1 MLPSGPTTRIGGAPS
16 ISSSFLRSNSSVLG
30 SQGGSVHLQ
39 ETFSSLISPQSQ
51 YSMSLLGSN
60 PNMSSLLNQ
69 NFGNGSNTGLSG
81 LGAFQRS
88 SVDTTPE
95 SVASDISFAAS
106 SFTPSNVSNIGSSL
120 QGQNQEFANNAG
132 NGTLLDQHQSN
143 VQQFQQKKFQRGQQ
157 LMHQFPV
164 SNLQV
169 QQQQSPFQSLQHGS
183 GVMVPVK
190 TEPQLVNNSIGLQE
204 QLQSLRN
211 LGSMKLESQK
221 DQIVRGMGPVKLE
234 DRHSD
239 QAAVLKQRMQQQQFL
254 QMSRQPLQA
263 TAAQMNLLQQQRF
276 FQLHQHQQ
284 QELLKTFPLQQPQ
297 LQRQPQ
303 NMISRSAA
311 KPAYEPGMCARRLTQ
326 YTYQQQHR
334 PDNNNIEFWRK
345 FVAEFFDPS
354 AKKRWCVSL
363 YGNSRQ
369 TNGIFPQDTW
379 HCEICNRKP
388 GRGFETTV
396 EVLPRLFKLNYDS
409 GTLEELLYV
418 DMPRE
423 YQNEAGQIVL
433 DYAKAVQE
441 SVFEHLRVV
450 RDGQLRIVFS
460 PDMKICS
467 WEFCARRH
475 EELIPRRLIIPQVSQ
490 LGAVAQKYQASAQS
504 ALSNLPAPDLQSNC
518 NMFVAS
524 ARQLV
529 RALEMPLV
537 NDLGY
542 TKRYVRCLQIS
553 EVVNSMKDLIDY
565 SRETGKGPI
574 ESLATFPR
582 KTSRASGLLTSQQ
595 PDEKQQSSEQ
605 IFNNDHHSA
614 QASTMQPSTSS
625 GVSSVSNSH
634 GMASTT
640 TSATTIAGL
649 LHQNSMN
656 SRIENQMNNPSSPY
670 VGTPVQIPSAGSS
683 TTLPAAQPNPSS
695 PFSSSTLSSS
705 NNPNQ
710 ISQNASTAS
719 ATTGHINST
728 SSAAPIPVQQ
738 SSQINDSDLNKPPS
752 SLEKLLQEIL
762 NSPQFGEA
770 ADAAAPCNPAVNNA
784 KRLKRCRQE
793 GQNLPT
799 SGNCLGGNSIANKS
813 SAIMGGGFGNLGVQ
827 NGPSTTN
834 GRIGAAM
841 GSNLAT
847 LAGRVGM
854 PSMHQEAS
862 INNQQQELAN
872 RFLNGIGAMN
882 SFNNLQY
889 DWKSA

>member
-1 MLPSGPTTRIGGAPS
+1 MLPSGPTTR
-16 ISSSFLRSNSSVLG
+16 SNSSILG
-30 SQGGSVHLQ
+30 SQGGSVHPQ
-39 ETFSSLISPQSQ
+39 STFSSLISPQSQ
-51 YSMSLLGSN
+51 YSMSLLGTSN

-69 NFGNGSNTGLSG
+69 NFGNGANTGLSG
-81 LGAFQRS
+81 LGDFQRG
-88 SVDTTPE
+88 SVDNTAE
-95 SVASDISFAAS
+95 SVASDFSL
-106 SFTPSNVSNIGSSL
+106 TL
-120 QGQNQEFANNAG
+120 QGQNQQFANNAG
-132 NGTLLDQHQSN
+132 NTTLLDQHQSN
-143 VQQFQQKKFQRGQQ
+143 VQQFQQKKFRRGQQ

-169 QQQQSPFQSLQHGS
+169 QQQQPQFQSLQRGS
-183 GVMVPVK
+183 GTKLPVK
-190 TEPQLVNNSIGLQE
+190 MEPQVVSNSIGPQE

-211 LGSMKLESQK
+211 LGPKKLESQK

-239 QAAVLKQRMQQQQFL
+239 QAAILKQRMQQEQFL
-254 QMSRQPLQA
+254 QLSRQPSQA
-263 TAAQMNLLQQQRF
+263 SAAQMNLLQQQRF
-276 FQLHQHQQ
+276 FQLQQHQQ
-284 QELLKTFPLQQPQ
+284 QQLLKALPQQQAQLQQK
-297 LQRQPQ
+297 PQ
-303 NMISRSAA
+303 NMISRSVGR
-311 KPAYEPGMCARRLTQ
+311 PTYEPGMCARRLTQ
-326 YTYQQQHR
+326 YTYQQKHR
-334 PDNNNIEFWRK
+334 PDDNNIEFWRK

-369 TNGIFPQDTW
+369 TSGIFPQDTW

-396 EVLPRLFKLNYDS
+396 EVLPRLFKINYDS

-441 SVFEHLRVV
+441 SVFEDLRVV

-460 PDMKICS
+460 PDLKICS

-475 EELIPRRLIIPQVSQ
+475 EELIPRRLIIPEVSQ
-490 LGAVAQKYQASAQS
+490 LGAVAQKYQASAQRAS
-504 ALSNLPAPDLQSNC
+504 SNLRSPDLQTNC
-518 NMFVAS
+518 NMFLAS
-524 ARQLV
+524 TRQLV
-529 RALEMPLV
+529 KALEMPLV

-574 ESLATFPR
+574 ESLAKFPR
-582 KTSRASGLLTSQQ
+582 KTSRASGPLASAQ
-595 PDEKQQSSEQ
+595 PDEKQQSSEL
-605 IFNNDHHSA
+605 ILNNDHHSA

-625 GVSSVSNSH
+625 GNSY
-634 GMASTT
+634 GTASTT
-640 TSATTIAGL
+640 TSAITIAEL
-649 LHQNSMN
+649 LRQNSMN
-656 SRIENQMNNPSSPY
+656 SCIENQMNNPSSSY

-683 TTLPAAQPNPSS
+683 TTLPAAQLNASS
-695 PFSSSTLSSS
+695 PFSSSTPSSS

-719 ATTGHINST
+719 ATTNHIHSR
-728 SSAAPIPVQQ
+728 SSAVQIPVQQ
-738 SSQINDSDLNKPPS
+738 SSQINDSDPNESPS

-770 ADAAAPCNPAVNNA
+770 GNAAPYNPAVNNA
-784 KRLKRCRQE
+784 KRLKRCTQE
-793 GQNLPT
+793 SENFPT
-799 SGNCLGGNSIANKS
+799 SGNCLGGNSTANNS
-813 SAIMGGGFGNLGVQ
+813 SGIMGGGFGNLGGQ
-827 NGPSTTN
+827 NGASATN
-834 GRIGAAM
+834 GRIGATM
-841 GSNLAT
+841 GSNLVS

-854 PSMHQEAS
+854 SSIHQEA
-862 INNQQQELAN
+862 IMNNQQQELAD

-882 SFNNLQY
+882 NFNNLQ
-889 DWKSA
+889 